1 MCVSPACMY
10 VHHIHA
16 WRRETGRGRCSSWS
30 WGSGWLGAAM
40 ETVWPHVHH
49 DMQAQI
55 YIHTKCS
62 KTQKIKSVLCRVCRS
77 LARTLGGGGSL
88 VSLHFRGTAWP
99 LRRTSSA
106 GRSVFGYIALS
117 FLYILCIDL
126 VAFFP
131 SVRKQ
136 FTRRHVLFGLSEEAT
151 GSRHGYLYWP
161 AVGCLCLSLCQLPKN
176 LPGGP
181 ASAPDSLW
189 ASLDR
194 LQASVSICW
203 RLERP
208 FCLTLRCLTSLS
220 RVWNSECPW

>member
-126 VAFFP
+126 VAFF
-131 SVRKQ
+131 SFSEKTVHKEACVVWSQRGGHRKQ
-136 FTRRHVLFGLSEEAT
+136 AWLFILACCWLFVFVSMPTAEEPSRRPRF
-151 GSRHGYLYWP
+151 GSRLF
-161 AVGCLCLSLCQLPKN
+161 VGIFR
-176 LPGGP
+176 
-181 ASAPDSLW
+181 SAPGFC
-189 ASLDR
+189 
-194 LQASVSICW
+194 VHM
-203 RLERP
+203 LETWKA
-208 FCLTLRCLTSLS
+208 FLFDITLSDF
-220 RVWNSECPW
+220 P